1 LQITHSKLTF
11 GTKDIAERR
20 EYEVGFSERVK
31 DFMALSLSP
40 GLGMYSKPRSYIF
53 WIYLRGGAR
62 FISPV
67 GKTPL
72 REALMHVSLAG
83 NLKLL
88 GRQDI
93 NGEEEARVS
102 GAKFGPFAVY

>member
-1 LQITHSKLTF
+1 MHSQLTVN
-11 GTKDIAERR
+11 TKDIAEKR
-20 EYEVGFSERVK
+20 EYEIGFTERVK
-31 DFMALSLSP
+31 EFMALSLSP
-40 GLGMYSKPRSYIF
+40 GRGMYSKPRSYIF

-83 NLKLL
+83 DLKLL
-88 GRQDI
+88 GHQDL
-93 NGEEEARVS
+93 NGGEEARVS
-102 GAKFGPFAVY
+102 GTNIGPFAVY

>member
-1 LQITHSKLTF
+1 MHSQLTVS
-11 GTKDIAERR
+11 TKDIAEKR
-20 EYEVGFSERVK
+20 EYEIGFTERVK

-40 GLGMYSKPRSYIF
+40 GLGMYSKPRSYTF

-62 FISPV
+62 FILPV

-83 NLKLL
+83 YLKLL
-88 GRQDI
+88 GRQYL
-93 NGEEEARVS
+93 NGGEEARAS
-102 GAKFGPFAVY
+102 GANTGPFAVY